1 MSPIE
6 STMEQ
11 AGFRLIGTGGGCTAF
26 CLDNPRLSSY
36 ILVTDEE
43 DPSAPES
50 MDQPCLVGFYPS
62 PDHTEAA
69 FTIQLTPAQLLAL
82 NIKIEP

>member
-1 MSPIE
+1 
-6 STMEQ
+6 MEQ

-26 CLDNPRLSSY
+26 CMDNPRLGSY
-36 ILVTDEE
+36 ILVTDVE
-43 DPSAPES
+43 DPLAPES

-69 FTIQLTPAQLLAL
+69 FSFIATPAQVVAM
-82 NIKIEP
+82 KIEVEP